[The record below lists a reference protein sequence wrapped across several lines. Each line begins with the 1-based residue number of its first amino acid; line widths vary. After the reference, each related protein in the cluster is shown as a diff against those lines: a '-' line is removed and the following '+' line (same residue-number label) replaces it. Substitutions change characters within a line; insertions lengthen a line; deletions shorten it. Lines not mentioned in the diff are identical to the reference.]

1 MVRAFY
7 SKTPEK
13 ILESTFLCPTS
24 SRVRR
29 LNCRGCSLEVLLTA
43 NMRRSEHWG
52 SNTFVLFWKV
62 TLCCAAVK
70 SESQAFFPPSLL
82 FFLEALSI
90 FLSAW
95 PLLQQHRLRPHCV
108 TWTMSLECNTKLL
121 LVWMCWKKRENIYIY
136 IWFVSS
142 FDVKEQVHNL
152 DTDLFMFSPCT
163 VSVLQW
169 TLTVSPRLIFR
180 LEVLIN

>member
-24 SRVRR
+24 SRVRC

-108 TWTMSLECNTKLL
+108 TWTMRLECNTKLL

-136 IWFVSS
+136 MVCVQLWCEGTGSQFRHRPVHVLSVYCQCITVDSDCLSS
-142 FDVKEQVHNL
+142 INL
-152 DTDLFMFSPCT
+152 
-163 VSVLQW
+163 
-169 TLTVSPRLIFR
+169 
-180 LEVLIN
+180 